1 MSDPDPNPGNP
12 SSTEPGRGKPRT
24 TIPVPVRSKQRV
36 PSTVDPQPKKR
47 QKLSTPLETPMSM
60 VKEEVTPGPLPIT
73 SEVISNALNSDDS
86 DGNAASAAA
95 SAHDTEVNYGHRGES
110 TSHVT
115 IPPGTSTLTLT
126 PNHKAPA
133 SPTHRILQ
141 PNPTDPPRDPPF
153 RPWTNAD
160 DQEHDEYETG
170 HKVPSFLE
178 NDRCQTSSRSPDIQI
193 EMGNPETN
201 SWDFWPTRS
210 CQPTPRTRGGRLTN
224 IFSLSMREK
233 SCPACCFTGHVFA
246 IGWVFPSSFL
256 SFFVF
261 LLPLFS
267 GFVSPST
274 SHLPSANMAH
284 SSTYGR
290 TVPDRSRSRDD
301 PMWHSHH
308 SQQRGRR
315 YDLRPEVPPAP
326 RLRKVLAIVD
336 LQSVR
341 PLMTKTHDDVMDAT
355 TCDLL
360 PSLSRVEERA
370 LFTFNVLLNTH
381 RLEYFTV
388 YNLLY
393 CISQH
398 IWYTWDHYLPPS
410 SMDIRWQ
417 DETGDTFALRNENRL
432 VDLLHDFRPHWIEG
446 QELGIL
452 FPNDTRPFTSHLQPY
467 IMRMSC
473 HEALPN
479 RNLLPWDGSKRFH
492 LHSLACFWFP
502 FVLLSLVSF
511 PNVSDLLASFQPLA
525 PAVPWP
531 NVIPCS
537 LASRILHLR
546 WACHV
551 VIHGDLVVMDIP
563 QQQCC
568 TFWPIYFFSQCHW
581 SHSFWCWAIP
591 PTCRIK
597 WSYIPLWILD
607 CRHGHT
613 HPSSCRSPDSNSSKT
628 WRRSLSTP
636 DGIDRNSSSASCI
649 LLRRGSNT
657 SSWQFPTGAA
667 PTYGDESGSTRGPS
681 KLAAGVLLQWDHRP
695 HTRWSKPLDWLLG
708 SIHPTCQLLA
718 TVFPNSRNTPGWKL
732 ASISPW
738 SSGKPSIRTRIRHG
752 WFRLHCRQC
761 WHYSATCPDSTTG
774 NLLLEHSQQWQGCQH
789 GNTRTTRGSRWWLD
803 KTSGPDLLGSRLGS
817 PCQSSGRIYSHIV
830 RSSPS
835 NGGTFRHQRLNLHI
849 EAFWAVGTIRAFR
862 TIPQMTK
869 K

>member
-1 MSDPDPNPGNP
+1 
-12 SSTEPGRGKPRT
+12 
-24 TIPVPVRSKQRV
+24 
-36 PSTVDPQPKKR
+36 
-47 QKLSTPLETPMSM
+47 
-60 VKEEVTPGPLPIT
+60 
-73 SEVISNALNSDDS
+73 
-86 DGNAASAAA
+86 
-95 SAHDTEVNYGHRGES
+95 
-110 TSHVT
+110 
-115 IPPGTSTLTLT
+115 
-126 PNHKAPA
+126 
-133 SPTHRILQ
+133 
-141 PNPTDPPRDPPF
+141 
-153 RPWTNAD
+153 
-160 DQEHDEYETG
+160 
-170 HKVPSFLE
+170 
-178 NDRCQTSSRSPDIQI
+178 
-193 EMGNPETN
+193 
-201 SWDFWPTRS
+201 
-210 CQPTPRTRGGRLTN
+210 
-224 IFSLSMREK
+224 MREK

-274 SHLPSANMAH
+274 SHIPSANMAH

-290 TVPDRSRSRDD
+290 TAPERSRSRDD

-452 FPNDTRPFTSHLQPY
+452 FPNDIRPFTSHLQPY

-492 LHSLACFWFP
+492 LHSLSCFWFL

-511 PNVSDLLASFQPLA
+511 PNVSDLLAPFQPLA

-537 LASRILHLR
+537 PASRTLHLR

-563 QQQCC
+563 AALLHLL
-568 TFWPIYFFSQCHW
+568 TYLLLLAVPL
-581 SHSFWCWAIP
+581 IP
-591 PTCRIK
+591 Q
-597 WSYIPLWILD
+597 LLML
-607 CRHGHT
+607 G
-613 HPSSCRSPDSNSSKT
+613 HPS
-628 WRRSLSTP
+628 
-636 DGIDRNSSSASCI
+636 
-649 LLRRGSNT
+649 
-657 SSWQFPTGAA
+657 
-667 PTYGDESGSTRGPS
+667 Y
-681 KLAAGVLLQWDHRP
+681 LQNQVI
-695 HTRWSKPLDWLLG
+695 
-708 SIHPTCQLLA
+708 IHPTMDTRLQTRPHPSQLLPITRLQFFQDLKKKLIHSRWNWQKLVVSFMHITSSRFKHLKLTIPNRRCADLWWRKWIDAGSIETGSRSSSSMGSSA
-718 TVFPNSRNTPGWKL
+718 TYALVETVGLTLGINPPNLPTTGDGISKFQKYPRMAIGIHITMKLRKAQYPYKDPAWMIQTPLPPMLTLLRHLSRFNNWQPSSGTFSTMTEMPTWQYSNDSRIQMMTWQDIRSRSSRQQTWLTLPVIWQNLLAHCQIKPFEWRHFQTSAIEPAHRGVLSCRNNKSFPN
-732 ASISPW
+732 
-738 SSGKPSIRTRIRHG
+738 H
-752 WFRLHCRQC
+752 
-761 WHYSATCPDSTTG
+761 SA
-774 NLLLEHSQQWQGCQH
+774 N
-789 GNTRTTRGSRWWLD
+789 D
-803 KTSGPDLLGSRLGS
+803 K
-817 PCQSSGRIYSHIV
+817 
-830 RSSPS
+830 
-835 NGGTFRHQRLNLHI
+835 
-849 EAFWAVGTIRAFR
+849 
-862 TIPQMTK
+862 K
-869 K
+869 